1 MELILLEDVRELGKR
16 GQVVRVKPGFGRNF
30 LMPQGKA
37 LPATAGNRAYF
48 EQQRKK
54 IDARHTRER
63 EAAAEIA
70 AQIGALK
77 LTIKKRV
84 SEKDTLYGSVSV
96 MEIAAALAKKG
107 FEVDKRRIDVGAGI
121 KTAGEHK
128 VTVDLHTEVLAEV
141 TVEVV
146 PEE

>member
-30 LMPQGKA
+30 LLPQGKA
-37 LPATAGNRAYF
+37 LPATAGNRAFF

-70 AQIGALK
+70 AQLAAIK
-77 LTIKKRV
+77 VTIPKRV
-84 SEKDTLYGSVSV
+84 SDKDTLYGSVSV
-96 MEIAAALAKKG
+96 LEIVAALAKKG
-107 FEVDKRRIDVGAGI
+107 IEVDKRRVDVGGGI

-128 VTVDLHTEVLAEV
+128 VTIDLHTEVVAEV

>member
-37 LPATAGNRAYF
+37 LPATPGNRAYF

-54 IDARHTRER
+54 IEAHHVRER
-63 EAAAEIA
+63 DAAAEIA
-70 AQIGALK
+70 AQLSAIK
-77 LTIKKRV
+77 ITIPKRV

-96 MEIAAALAKKG
+96 AEIIAALAKKG
-107 FEVDKRRIDVGAGI
+107 FEVDKRRLDLGGGI

-128 VTVDLHTEVLAEV
+128 VTIDLHTEVTAEV